1 MGRGDARRA
10 SSGVV
15 ARVFSGSAGD
25 GMGARERSMC
35 RAESLARQRR
45 PRPGW
50 RSGVRRTA
58 IGCRDNEMPG
68 YARLRS

>member
-25 GMGARERSMC
+25 GMGARERSSAER
-35 RAESLARQRR
+35 RAWPGSVDRD
-45 PRPGW
+45 PGW